1 MFSCCF
7 LSESVRKD
15 GKGGERSGYSVS
27 ESADFNA
34 KQGTS
39 QLTYRNSTTKLM
51 DRATMRRRSSNCT
64 RLTILS
70 VFPA

>member
-1 MFSCCF
+1 M
-7 LSESVRKD
+7 EKEGNAQV
-15 GKGGERSGYSVS
+15 YSVS
-27 ESADFNA
+27 ESTDFNA

-39 QLTYRNSTTKLM
+39 QLTYRNSTTKQK

-64 RLTILS
+64 RLTILP